1 MKTAKLIT
9 LAGMLALLAAACTPK
24 ETDTIPSEN
33 LVYREFTASLGGG
46 TKTSLTENHV
56 LWNASGEEITIIDAD
71 GGCWTI
77 AQKSVSSDRRTATFA
92 GEVPDKELSLAVYP
106 AADYDEI
113 GYSGGSFY
121 ITIPSQQTATAG
133 SFENG
138 VAATVAKV
146 SSDGTLRF
154 RNIGS
159 LLGITVNAS
168 NIQSAKIY
176 GAEASGASFSG
187 LYSVQFG
194 ASDAD
199 PSGSIISSSH
209 KFVELIGGL
218 SSGTQ
223 YWAFVAPGT
232 YSNMQVVFTDAGG
245 RTATFPLEQSLQLRR
260 NGMKPLPAFTIGE
273 KDWDDYAEPAEFT
286 LVTSESEL
294 QEGDEVLIVYSEG
307 KKALG
312 ALSSDGN
319 YRMPA
324 DVSISG
330 NTISDPGSATV
341 LTLETGAGNGTW
353 ALKDGSNYLAS
364 STSSTKKNYLVNS
377 SDKNANASWEISV
390 ESSGLATIEAQA
402 GVSTLIQYNT
412 SSPRFSCYTGGQKDV
427 SIFHRAGSSGG
438 SQAGGMSVKVTT
450 GAASGITTIAAK
462 LSGSW
467 SGATATVREAGF
479 QIGLNASALDD
490 IYQAD
495 ITSAASG
502 SFSVDLTML
511 DPGITYY
518 YRAYVQL
525 QDGSEI
531 KEFKGTV
538 ASFTTD
544 RQQDVPTPGNQPK
557 WAELPVMNITQ
568 SGNYMINSQNST
580 EYYAWHICPD
590 VYIYNPA
597 KKLARNYTV
606 CYSSKHHC
614 TVWVAAPRHSM
625 YTGSANRTD
634 AYGKDPDIPA
644 DIQYNSKSTGG
655 GCNKG
660 HMLGSAERTVSTA
673 TNRQVFYYT
682 NIAPQLSANFNTGGG
697 RWNVLEDFVDTQVCA
712 DTLYEVL
719 GCHFEKYTDAYGVTQ
734 NPSTISFGGR
744 NDVHMPTMF
753 YYVLL
758 RTKSGNSGKYVAN
771 CSASELKCV
780 AFVRAHANVRQA
792 VTATEL
798 MSVSDLEKITGVTY
812 FPNVPNAPKDTFKAG
827 DWGL

>member
-1 MKTAKLIT
+1 MRTAKLIT
-9 LAGMLALLAAACTPK
+9 LAGMLALLAASCTPK

-146 SSDGTLRF
+146 SADGSLHF

-176 GAEASGASFSG
+176 GTEASGASLSG

-194 ASDAD
+194 ASDTD

-209 KFVELIGGL
+209 KFVELTGGL

-294 QEGDEVLIVYSEG
+294 QEGDEVLIVYRPDS
-307 KKALG
+307 KALG
-312 ALSSDGN
+312 AASGTIRN
-319 YRMPA
+319 PA
-324 DVSISG
+324 AVTISG
-330 NTISDPGSATV
+330 NQIASPGDATV
-341 LTLETGAGNGTW
+341 LTLESGSSAGTW
-353 ALKDGSNYLAS
+353 ALKDGDAYLAS
-364 STSSTKKNYLVNS
+364 TSSGNS
-377 SDKNANASWEISV
+377 ITTVSGVNANSSWEISIS
-390 ESSGLATIEAQA
+390 SSGEATIEAQA
-402 GVSTLIQYNT
+402 GGSTLLQYN
-412 SSPRFSCYTGGQKDV
+412 SGSPRFTCYKSSSNQKNA
-427 SIFHRAGSSGG
+427 SIFRRPGGSGG

-502 SFSVDLTML
+502 NFSVDLTML

-538 ASFTTD
+538 AYFTTD

-625 YTGSANRTD
+625 YTGSAQRTD
-634 AYGKDPDIPA
+634 AYGKDPDIPS
-644 DIQYNSKSTGG
+644 DIQYNNKSTGG

-673 TNRQVFYYT
+673 TNKQVFYYS
-682 NIAPQLSANFNTGGG
+682 NIAPQLSADFNTGGG
-697 RWNVLEDFVDTQVCA
+697 RWNVLEDFVDDQVCR